1 MRLLSNDDQDAIWD
15 RLVLDSNAHSLMPF
29 RLSRDR
35 VGTINGTFE
44 AYYAV
49 LAANFIGGNLDT
61 SLVYENCNLKFT
73 YVCSHSGKELVG
85 ALDMGGSSTQLV
97 FHTGTEVGHVIQPEH
112 FWYEMMTCFGYY
124 YDS

>member
-15 RLVLDSNAHSLMPF
+15 RLVSDANAHPSMPF
-29 RLSRDR
+29 RLARDR

-61 SLVYENCNLKFT
+61 SLMYASCNVNFA
-73 YVCSHSGKELVG
+73 HSLMV
-85 ALDMGGSSTQLV
+85 A
-97 FHTGTEVGHVIQPEH
+97 VIMVRNLWEP
-112 FWYEMMTCFGYY
+112 
-124 YDS
+124 